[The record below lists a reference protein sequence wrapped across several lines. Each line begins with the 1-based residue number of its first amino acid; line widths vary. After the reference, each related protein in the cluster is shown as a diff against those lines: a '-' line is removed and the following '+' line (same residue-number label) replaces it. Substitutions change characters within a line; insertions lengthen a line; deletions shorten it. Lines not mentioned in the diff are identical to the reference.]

1 MTESRQNSDSDQTL
15 ARVLLDGFV
24 KENEQGVPKSRSL
37 SEKAVAEDPFYASS
51 EDECR
56 RALARLLRA
65 GALPRDLCKSLA
77 SLIAPDD
84 DPEAAERRLDFTF
97 RRRGCR
103 RDHVRSTYVVQQ
115 VARFRR
121 KLRSDEEAI
130 GAAAVELNLSEDMVK
145 KYWDAAKPF
154 RDAGVIK

>member
-1 MTESRQNSDSDQTL
+1 MTESRPTSGSDQTL
-15 ARVLLDGFV
+15 ARVLLDGFM
-24 KENEQGVPKSRSL
+24 KENEQGVPESRFL
-37 SEKAVAEDPFYASS
+37 SEKAVAEDPFYADQ

-84 DPEAAERRLDFTF
+84 DPEKAERRLDFKF
-97 RRRGCR
+97 RNRGNR
-103 RDHVRSTYVVQQ
+103 SDHIRSTYVVQQ

-121 KLRSDEEAI
+121 ELRSDEEAI
-130 GAAAVELNLSEDMVK
+130 GAAAVELGLSEDTVK
-145 KYWDAAKPF
+145 EYWKDAKPF